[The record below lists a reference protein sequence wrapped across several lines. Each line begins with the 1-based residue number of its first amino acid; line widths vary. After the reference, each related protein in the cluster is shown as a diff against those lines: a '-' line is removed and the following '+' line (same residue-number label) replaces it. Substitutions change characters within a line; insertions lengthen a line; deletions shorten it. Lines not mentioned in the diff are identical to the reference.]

1 MASIPNAEFYKRR
14 LVGPLTKAK
23 ADGNEL
29 EDKITKLHMADAQ
42 FETVDAFKDELPF
55 LDLQEVNLFQLLKNV
70 RESKVVAS

>member
-1 MASIPNAEFYKRR
+1 MASR

-42 FETVDAFKDELPF
+42 FETVKDAFKDELPF
-55 LDLQEVNLFQLLKNV
+55 LDLQEVNLLQLLENV
-70 RESKVVAS
+70 RESKVVCFLIN